1 MKRALL
7 SLTLAVFALTAIAGN
22 EDGSKL
28 AVDSKSST
36 MAWKGSKVTGSHV
49 GTVAIQSG
57 SVETDG
63 KTITGATVN
72 IDMKTIKC
80 TDADMNDEY
89 KGKLVGHL
97 NSPDFFNVAEHGT
110 ATFNL
115 SKFEAKKGENGAN
128 YLVTGKLTIKGITQ
142 VISFPATVSMKDGEV
157 IVEAKVVIDRTKWD
171 IKYGSGSFF
180 DSLGDNMI
188 YDDMEI
194 DFRLVAKA

>member
-1 MKRALL
+1 
-7 SLTLAVFALTAIAGN
+7 
-22 EDGSKL
+22 
-28 AVDSKSST
+28 
-36 MAWKGSKVTGSHV
+36 
-49 GTVAIQSG
+49 
-57 SVETDG
+57 
-63 KTITGATVN
+63 
-72 IDMKTIKC
+72 
-80 TDADMNDEY
+80 MNDEY

-142 VISFPATVSMKDGEV
+142 DISFPATVTMKDGEV
-157 IVEAKVVIDRTKWD
+157 IVEAKVLIDRTKWD

>member
-22 EDGSKL
+22 VDGSKL
-28 AVDSKSST
+28 SVDSKSST

-63 KTITGATVN
+63 KTITAATVN
-72 IDMKTIKC
+72 IDMKTIAC